1 MLQLITKPVLFCKLD
16 PSQAK
21 RHSGTE
27 AHRRLID
34 SIRQHGI
41 LQAPGLRP
49 DGSLVWGTGRV
60 LAAIEAGLKEI
71 QVVVLD
77 TPMTEAQCRV
87 LNLTEN
93 FIRAELKPIE
103 QVDGVD
109 ELVRLNP
116 ELSNKEIADLLALD
130 PSMVTRLRAVANC
143 PIARTALAEGKLTGI
158 ADAYAVAKT
167 PEEQKAALLALK
179 LSGATRDQLEIAG
192 RKARTTTPT
201 AVRLSRIPVRLPGG
215 VSVVISGN
223 ELSLDDAIDHLSDAL
238 KSARKARAEGLTAKS
253 WTAAMKDKSKVMD

>member
-1 MLQLITKPVLFCKLD
+1 MLQLVTKPVLFCKIE

-21 RHSGTE
+21 RHIGTE

-41 LQAPGLRP
+41 LQAPGIRP
-49 DGSLVWGTGRV
+49 DGPVVWGTGRV

-77 TPMTEAQCRV
+77 TPMTEAQYRV

-103 QVDGVD
+103 QVDGVE
-109 ELVRLNP
+109 ELARLNP

-130 PSMVTRLRAVANC
+130 PSMVTRLRAVAKC
-143 PIARTALAEGKLTGI
+143 PTARTALAEGKVSGI
-158 ADAYAVAKT
+158 ADGYIVAKA
-167 PEEQKAALLALK
+167 PEEQKATFLAMK
-179 LSGATRDQLEIAG
+179 LSGATRDQLEQAG
-192 RKARTTTPT
+192 RKARATTPP
-201 AVRLSRIPVRLPGG
+201 AAKLSRIPVRLPGG
-215 VSVVISGN
+215 VNVVISGN
-223 ELSLDDAIDHLSDAL
+223 ALSLDDVIDHLSEAL
-238 KSARKARAEGLTAKS
+238 KSARKARSEGLTAKS